1 MYIGGIKSKVLIT
14 YIIENVEVHKL
25 NKVHVPIKQ
34 KLRALGLGQ

>member
-25 NKVHVPIKQ
+25 GKVHAPKKQ
-34 KLRALGLGQ
+34 KLRAVGLGQ